1 MGREVA
7 DSDSLKN
14 IECLLHGVL
23 INLIM
28 VIIYITFYTLN
39 VYNFI
44 CQYTSIK
51 LDKVKHI

>member
-7 DSDSLKN
+7 DSDSIKMLN
-14 IECLLHGVL
+14 GNYMDVL

-28 VIIYITFYTLN
+28 VIIYITIYTLY
-39 VYNFI
+39 VYNFT

-51 LDKVKHI
+51 LDKIEST